1 MEWIYLVWSGY
12 FSYGVDISRME
23 WIFLV
28 WSGYISYGVDISR
41 MEWVFLVWSGYFSYG
56 GDISRIAKHEPK
68 TWSLITEIN
77 KENDVI
83 NVWSGFLSG

>member
-1 MEWIYLVWSGY
+1 MEWI
-12 FSYGVDISRME
+12 
-23 WIFLV
+23 
-28 WSGYISYGVDISR
+28 
-41 MEWVFLVWSGYFSYG
+41 FLVWSGYFSYG